1 MSAQQRSRLDGEIRV
16 IIIPSGLRLL
26 MSPALRDPTQ
36 GIGVAIVCLG
46 LPAAT
51 GSSHR
56 SLRPSSTSPA
66 SSQASNGSSAASPI
80 SSLPDA
86 ALRRLPRRCGH
97 CWRRC
102 KKLTH
107 FTSVTAAASCGCS
120 MSGRARGIKGG
131 GRSPHAC
138 GDGLC
143 GTATASLRQCST
155 IRLWQ
160 AWFGFARY
168 DFANSQRAIAVAA
181 MAPRS
186 CAAMKASTPAG
197 AMPA

>member
-1 MSAQQRSRLDGEIRV
+1 EWRGGNQQRACKKRRRGQAAAPTGVAAAQSLALPVRSHCRTLNNEKLHSDQMLLASEVCPLNNDRVWTERLRV

-26 MSPALRDPTQ
+26 MSLALRDPTQ

-86 ALRRLPRRCGH
+86 APRRLPRRCGH

-107 FTSVTAAASCGCS
+107 FTSVTAAASCDCS
-120 MSGRARGIKGG
+120 TSGRARRIKGSWAITARR
-131 GRSPHAC
+131 RS
-138 GDGLC
+138 
-143 GTATASLRQCST
+143 
-155 IRLWQ
+155 
-160 AWFGFARY
+160 
-168 DFANSQRAIAVAA
+168 
-181 MAPRS
+181 
-186 CAAMKASTPAG
+186 
-197 AMPA
+197 

>member
-120 MSGRARGIKGG
+120 MSGRARRIKGSRAITARR
-131 GRSPHAC
+131 RSRAMR
-138 GDGLC
+138 DGNGISAAMFHDC
-143 GTATASLRQCST
+143 SGTRSADLPGYA
-155 IRLWQ
+155 
-160 AWFGFARY
+160 
-168 DFANSQRAIAVAA
+168 FANSQRAIAVAA